1 MLKKGYLAGTVFYA
15 SIAHTPGI
23 MDGYFNELDKIFA
36 VIRDCEEGK
45 DVHALLEGPVSHEGF
60 RRLN

>member
-45 DVHALLEGPVSHEGF
+45 DVHAILEGPVSH
-60 RRLN
+60 